1 VSGPS
6 FRFSLERVRALRER
20 AEDAAREALAGAI
33 QDHHRTRQV
42 MEQAADAVLQAR
54 DAQLQAVGSPVGA
67 AELLARQAYPERSE
81 RDHRASLDALGH
93 ADARVA
99 QQRHKLTEA
108 ARSRQALER
117 LKDHRRSDFERE
129 QARLESI
136 ALDEVALN
144 KFRRREAA

>member
-1 VSGPS
+1 MSGPS

-33 QDHHRTRQV
+33 QDHHQTQV
-42 MEQAADAVLQAR
+42 AMQQAAQTVLQAR
-54 DAQLQAVGSPVGA
+54 DAQLHAGDAPVEA
-67 AELLARQAYPERSE
+67 ADLLAHQAYLEQSE
-81 RDHRASLDALGH
+81 RNHRASLDAVSR
-93 ADARVA
+93 AEARVA
-99 QQRHKLTEA
+99 QHRVKLTEA

-136 ALDEVALN
+136 TLDEVALN
-144 KFRRREAA
+144 NHRRREAA

>member
-1 VSGPS
+1 MSGPS

-33 QDHHRTRQV
+33 QEHHRTRLA
-42 MEQAADAVLQAR
+42 MERAAQAVLEAR
-54 DAQLQAVGSPVGA
+54 DAQLRAVRAPVDA
-67 AELLARQAYPERSE
+67 ADLLARQAYLERSE
-81 RDHRASLDALGH
+81 RDHRASLDAVNH
-93 ADARVA
+93 AEERVA
-99 QQRHKLTEA
+99 EQRLKLTEA
-108 ARSRQALER
+108 ARGRQALER

-144 KFRRREAA
+144 NHRRREAA